1 MLFDVRDINLVLAVG
16 AVDYKR
22 WFKIMN
28 KTKRRINISLIL
40 VAFIAI
46 LAMMLTLMFKSPST
60 TELEQNN
67 NKNVAEAATTF
78 DGTAQ
83 SFMPGQVISGY
94 QPVAGSTAISNADG
108 MHYLR
113 DVGNNEARTGNFH
126 LTQNITMGR
135 NFAPLWIQN
144 SNNNSWNGYYGKD
157 YWGNRVFDGV
167 LDGCGYTV
175 TFQYDT
181 YDAWGRTTKDDSW
194 FAAGLI
200 VGILSGTIKN
210 LNVRIEGTTACFSD
224 DASGDGTGFGV
235 IASKAMNSGLVDN
248 CTVTIASGMYLRF
261 HCTRNRAS
269 SMGGFLGIAEGNSQ
283 VKNSKFIVESGAKFE
298 LNNNSSESTGTSY
311 DSSIG
316 GIIGE
321 VRDSSARTVVENCYL
336 SGSGTIKGNVNNGSA
351 DVYVGGAIGV
361 VEGGTATKVNGF
373 YYDFTG
379 RLESMEGTGGGEWYW
394 TPNGHRIARGAYVSN
409 VFYRN
414 DYGTAD
420 GITQWTNND
429 GTYVSTTPVQVRREA
444 FYNNY
449 NGVTTDVNNAR
460 IDSIYF
466 NKSNIN
472 NVYVV
477 THYSANFNGN
487 IETVVGQIGNNENTS
502 GDTGRIFDPNKPG
515 VLDGLCF
522 MRNATNKWHYTDVTK
537 STFTSTGKMN
547 VVYRQGKLGKVGDT
561 GSVANKTFTFDGNQK
576 GSDVVNYFTNYLQV
590 QDSVNNSME
599 SADLNVNN
607 HGVGGWQGRNPDD
620 STAKGFGAS
629 VQIKNSSNQI
639 VYESSSGTY
648 SNGGMIKPG
657 TYTAIL
663 RPSSTQQYMCGFVVM
678 ALKNSYATNATYTG
692 NPFIAVSEDVNP
704 LPTITF
710 TVAKKNVDVL
720 APSGLQHTYG
730 DNAVSM
736 TPTYSG
742 LVTGYNLTGSLG
754 CDTTLNNATPV
765 GDYPITIGTIT
776 DPNGVYNL
784 NFTSKNYKVVA
795 RNLTLQ
801 ASQIAQISKVYGE
814 ADNLA
819 SSVSTGYNEDTLAVL
834 YTRSTGD
841 TVGTYNLLTATIN
854 EVNNNYDTIT
864 IAANAGNGKFTITQ
878 KEATLSW
885 GNNVFTYSGENQWPV
900 ATVTNLESGD
910 TCTVSV
916 SGAQINYSA
925 SAYTAT
931 AASLSNSN
939 YKLPT
944 SNITKTF
951 TIGKYNVSLTPSLK
965 TKVYGS
971 SDNLSVTESSG
982 IKTETINVIYTRDG
996 TENVGLYNITNV
1008 ALDGEHNNYTCSLAS
1023 GGGTNKFQITE
1034 KEVGLTWG
1042 NNVFTYNGGNQ
1053 VPTATATGLVGE
1065 DTCTVN
1071 VTGAQKDYSASAYTA
1086 TATSLSNTNYKLP
1099 ATTTKT
1105 FTIAKYNV
1113 VISPSLITKEYG
1125 YADGTLLNATVNT
1138 GILAET
1144 INVTYGRTSGETVTT
1159 YDINAVTL
1167 NGTFNN
1173 YTCSLV
1179 GGSGIG
1185 KFQITQRTASLSWG
1199 NTSFTYSGSNQKPTA
1214 TVSNIVGM
1222 DSCTVTVSGE
1232 QMNAGSYTATAASLS
1247 NSNYKLPAEK
1257 TASFTIEKF
1266 NVAVTPQVVT
1276 RVYGNALNLIETV
1289 STGIATETIVVKYT
1303 KDGALNVGTYNITSV
1318 ELNQTYDNY
1327 TCSLAPDSGANKV
1340 QITER
1345 EIVISW
1351 TNLSLVYNGKAQKP
1365 SATVSN
1371 LVIGDTCDITV
1382 TTNPSDTINYS
1393 SSPYI
1398 AEAASIN
1405 NTNYKLPAA
1414 KTTNYYI
1421 TQYNIVVT
1429 PSLITKEYGAADT
1442 LNELISTGIEEETVT
1457 VRYTRNL
1464 GESVGKY
1471 NFETIQV
1478 MNNNN
1483 YTAEIA
1489 SGAGV
1494 NKFEIVPKN
1503 IQVTAKNFTK
1513 MYGAENPAFEQE
1525 FNTGVAAEKIT
1536 AVYTL
1541 SEEGLLDNAGTYSF
1555 VSVGQKTPNAN
1566 YTISFVTNGGLNKFT
1581 ISKANLKVTAGTY
1594 SKTYGDPD
1602 PSFQV
1607 TVKGVKNEDIS
1618 ITYVRNTSVNY
1629 QVAGTYSFT
1638 SIQAEDN
1645 NHNISFDTNG
1655 GLNKFTINTRALTI
1669 TANTFTKVYGELD
1682 PGFTQTFTGYYDK
1695 QYTVTYKRN
1704 TSLQDA
1710 GTYSFTEV
1718 TISDSSYTISF
1729 DPDGGKDKFT
1739 ISKRN
1744 VAVIAK
1750 AFSKNYGQDDPVFE
1764 EVRLGYYD
1772 TPYTITY
1779 TRDTVSEGI
1788 NNAGSYDFIT
1798 LSTDSN
1804 NYNLSFDINGG
1815 KNKFTITPLNLSVVA
1830 NSFSKQFGE
1839 DDPVFEQT
1847 VAGGYSEQIV
1857 VVFARSL
1864 EGDVEKVG
1872 KYSFI
1877 SISLKVA
1884 NSNYTVAFATNGGFE
1899 KFEIGK
1905 KNIGDADITVTGIV
1919 SKTYSGS
1926 QLSQTFSIYWGED
1939 LITDYTVSYTTGY
1952 NVEVSTG
1959 GRIVIT
1965 GTGNFSGTRVE
1976 TYTIT
1981 PLDISTLTFTPIQGG
1996 AYTGSAYTPVS
2007 AVTFGSNTLTSGT
2020 DYVNSYLNNTEA
2032 GEATLVIT
2040 GQGNFGSVKNITFTI
2055 SKAELTYNWTNSE
2068 TYTYTRMGQ
2077 GATVSISGLQ
2087 GEHTVSQGFSVVYTG
2102 NTYGGVA
2109 YNSIELPTEASS
2121 EYTATVTIIGGT
2133 EYSNNYQ
2140 VPANAAVTFS
2150 IDKADIGG
2158 VYFEGTTVVY
2168 NGQVRYLNVSNINQ
2182 PVVATSQNVS
2192 IDIVPASAINNTG
2205 DQANIVYAGN
2215 GVTGISVEG
2224 VQITA
2229 TLSSTNYNNKVMVA
2243 TLIVQRANSII
2254 DVTNVEK
2261 NYTYNGNEQV
2271 VKTGATLNHSEAELV
2286 YSNNKF
2292 TNVPATLMQEVTV
2305 SVPQT
2310 AHYNAAS
2317 VSFSI
2322 AIAKA
2327 KYNVSSITF
2336 TDAQFTYDGNQKT
2349 VVIAGTL
2356 PTGLAVEYENNKQT
2370 VVGEYMAT
2378 AKFIGDEVNYETVA
2392 NKRARLVIIKAYYN
2406 VSGLTFED
2414 KTVDYNGQV
2423 QKILVNGILPNGL
2436 TVEYVNNDNENAGT
2450 YVIAARFN
2458 GDYDNYHQVEEM
2470 QATLNINK
2478 LTYDMSGVQFVN
2490 QTKTYNKQSQSAQIT
2505 GTLPV
2510 GIDGIPVTVSY
2521 AGNITNVGNREITAM
2536 FNSTSI
2542 NYILPVSELTAT
2554 LTIAPAVLIVEP
2566 ADVYTVSAPHVNR
2579 PINLVRDE
2587 HYTIRGLF
2595 TGDNVTIANTAEYA
2609 STEIGQ
2615 TTIYM
2620 KLLSVNNSNYT
2631 VGDGTVIVN
2640 LYCEIVDS
2648 VQIVITGTSF
2658 TFTGLG
2664 ITPEV
2669 FVGVGNTR
2677 YEEYTVQYF
2686 DIVSSEEIGDLPVN
2700 VGEYKIV
2707 VNYDDDLDSKTAE
2720 QNFTIEKANVELL
2733 LDSNIPGVYGRF
2745 ARHTATAYGLLT
2757 DSFRAPAT
2765 VSYSYAGRHPA
2776 VGIHKATIN
2785 FEGSQNYLPSSTQ
2798 VDFEIVPQNII
2809 VRVIGGGSPIVY
2821 DGKTH
2826 TFTFEYSS
2834 LAAGD
2839 KGFATVDFGDGE
2851 SSKKDVGA
2859 YEGVVTANNPNY
2871 NVVRVEGN
2879 TTLTINPKRLTVTVF
2894 TEDEGIENEEINW
2907 EIEYE
2912 GFIDGEYVN
2921 ALTKKPFVAK
2931 NKFDPGLYQVSA
2943 EGGVAKNY
2951 QFKYVPFALRVYANE
2966 IVASNN
2972 TTNIKVEGSFGP
2984 EAYLHISDLGI
2995 EEDATSAIFNASN
3008 MILKAYKV
3016 EVKDDDKN
3024 QTYKVKFVD
3033 ESIKMN
3039 AFTKAYYLTE
3049 SGEKIN
3055 IPNSQMA
3062 NGEIVFVTSEAG
3074 RIVVYQNFTILYI
3087 FAGIIVVF
3095 VVIFVISRLRKS
3107 ASVASARDKY
3117 QWLK

>member
-1 MLFDVRDINLVLAVG
+1 VLFDVRDINLVLAVG

-108 MHYLR
+108 MHNLR

-144 SNNNSWNGYYGKD
+144 SNNNSWNGYDGKD
-157 YWGNRVFDGV
+157 YWGNRFFDGV

-200 VGILSGTIKN
+200 VGILRGTIKN

-224 DASGDGTGFGV
+224 YASGDGTGFGV
-235 IASKAMNSGLVDN
+235 IASKAMDSGLVDN

-351 DVYVGGAIGV
+351 DVFVGGAIGV
-361 VEGGTATKVNGF
+361 VEGGAATKVNGF

-379 RLESMEGTGGGEWYW
+379 RLESMEGSGGGSIYY
-394 TPNGHRIARGAYVSN
+394 TPNGHRIARNAYVSN

-414 DYGTAD
+414 DYGTSD

-522 MRNATNKWHYTDVTK
+522 MRNATNKWHYTDTTK

-576 GSDVVNYFTNYLQV
+576 GSDVVNYFTNYLQI

-629 VQIKNSSNQI
+629 VQIKNLSNQI

-819 SSVSTGYNEDTLAVL
+819 SSVSTGYNGDTLAVL

-841 TVGTYNLLTATIN
+841 TVGTYNLLTAAKN
-854 EVNNNYDTIT
+854 EANNNYGNIT
-864 IAANAGNGKFTITQ
+864 IAAN
-878 KEATLSW
+878 
-885 GNNVFTYSGENQWPV
+885 
-900 ATVTNLESGD
+900 
-910 TCTVSV
+910 
-916 SGAQINYSA
+916 
-925 SAYTAT
+925 
-931 AASLSNSN
+931 
-939 YKLPT
+939 
-944 SNITKTF
+944 
-951 TIGKYNVSLTPSLK
+951 
-965 TKVYGS
+965 
-971 SDNLSVTESSG
+971 
-982 IKTETINVIYTRDG
+982 
-996 TENVGLYNITNV
+996 
-1008 ALDGEHNNYTCSLAS
+1008 
-1023 GGGTNKFQITE
+1023 
-1034 KEVGLTWG
+1034 
-1042 NNVFTYNGGNQ
+1042 
-1053 VPTATATGLVGE
+1053 
-1065 DTCTVN
+1065 
-1071 VTGAQKDYSASAYTA
+1071 
-1086 TATSLSNTNYKLP
+1086 
-1099 ATTTKT
+1099 
-1105 FTIAKYNV
+1105 
-1113 VISPSLITKEYG
+1113 
-1125 YADGTLLNATVNT
+1125 
-1138 GILAET
+1138 
-1144 INVTYGRTSGETVTT
+1144 
-1159 YDINAVTL
+1159 
-1167 NGTFNN
+1167 
-1173 YTCSLV
+1173 
-1179 GGSGIG
+1179 
-1185 KFQITQRTASLSWG
+1185 
-1199 NTSFTYSGSNQKPTA
+1199 
-1214 TVSNIVGM
+1214 
-1222 DSCTVTVSGE
+1222 
-1232 QMNAGSYTATAASLS
+1232 
-1247 NSNYKLPAEK
+1247 
-1257 TASFTIEKF
+1257 
-1266 NVAVTPQVVT
+1266 
-1276 RVYGNALNLIETV
+1276 
-1289 STGIATETIVVKYT
+1289 
-1303 KDGALNVGTYNITSV
+1303 
-1318 ELNQTYDNY
+1318 
-1327 TCSLAPDSGANKV
+1327 
-1340 QITER
+1340 
-1345 EIVISW
+1345 
-1351 TNLSLVYNGKAQKP
+1351 
-1365 SATVSN
+1365 
-1371 LVIGDTCDITV
+1371 
-1382 TTNPSDTINYS
+1382 
-1393 SSPYI
+1393 
-1398 AEAASIN
+1398 
-1405 NTNYKLPAA
+1405 
-1414 KTTNYYI
+1414 
-1421 TQYNIVVT
+1421 
-1429 PSLITKEYGAADT
+1429 
-1442 LNELISTGIEEETVT
+1442 
-1457 VRYTRNL
+1457 
-1464 GESVGKY
+1464 
-1471 NFETIQV
+1471 
-1478 MNNNN
+1478 
-1483 YTAEIA
+1483 
-1489 SGAGV
+1489 
-1494 NKFEIVPKN
+1494 
-1503 IQVTAKNFTK
+1503 
-1513 MYGAENPAFEQE
+1513 
-1525 FNTGVAAEKIT
+1525 
-1536 AVYTL
+1536 
-1541 SEEGLLDNAGTYSF
+1541 
-1555 VSVGQKTPNAN
+1555 
-1566 YTISFVTNGGLNKFT
+1566 GGL
-1581 ISKANLKVTAGTY
+1581 
-1594 SKTYGDPD
+1594 
-1602 PSFQV
+1602 
-1607 TVKGVKNEDIS
+1607 
-1618 ITYVRNTSVNY
+1618 
-1629 QVAGTYSFT
+1629 
-1638 SIQAEDN
+1638 
-1645 NHNISFDTNG
+1645 
-1655 GLNKFTINTRALTI
+1655 
-1669 TANTFTKVYGELD
+1669 
-1682 PGFTQTFTGYYDK
+1682 
-1695 QYTVTYKRN
+1695 
-1704 TSLQDA
+1704 
-1710 GTYSFTEV
+1710 
-1718 TISDSSYTISF
+1718 
-1729 DPDGGKDKFT
+1729 
-1739 ISKRN
+1739 
-1744 VAVIAK
+1744 
-1750 AFSKNYGQDDPVFE
+1750 
-1764 EVRLGYYD
+1764 
-1772 TPYTITY
+1772 
-1779 TRDTVSEGI
+1779 
-1788 NNAGSYDFIT
+1788 
-1798 LSTDSN
+1798 
-1804 NYNLSFDINGG
+1804 
-1815 KNKFTITPLNLSVVA
+1815 
-1830 NSFSKQFGE
+1830 
-1839 DDPVFEQT
+1839 
-1847 VAGGYSEQIV
+1847 
-1857 VVFARSL
+1857 
-1864 EGDVEKVG
+1864 
-1872 KYSFI
+1872 
-1877 SISLKVA
+1877 
-1884 NSNYTVAFATNGGFE
+1884 E

-1905 KNIGDADITVTGIV
+1905 KNIADVDITVTGIV

-1939 LITDYTVSYTTGY
+1939 LITDYTVSYATGY

-2007 AVTFGSNTLTSGT
+2007 AVTFGSTTLTSGT

-2077 GATVSISGLQ
+2077 GATVSISGLK
-2087 GEHTVSQGFSVVYTG
+2087 GAHTVSQGFSVVYTG
-2102 NTYGGVA
+2102 NTYAGVA

-2292 TNVPATLMQEVTV
+2292 TNVPATLRQEVTV

-2327 KYNVSSITF
+2327 KYNVSGITF

-2356 PTGLAVEYENNKQT
+2356 PSGLAVEYENNKQI

-2378 AKFIGDEVNYETVA
+2378 AKFIGDEVNYEMVA
-2392 NKRARLVIIKAYYN
+2392 NKLARLVIIKAYYN

>member
-1 MLFDVRDINLVLAVG
+1 
-16 AVDYKR
+16 
-22 WFKIMN
+22 
-28 KTKRRINISLIL
+28 
-40 VAFIAI
+40 
-46 LAMMLTLMFKSPST
+46 
-60 TELEQNN
+60 
-67 NKNVAEAATTF
+67 
-78 DGTAQ
+78 
-83 SFMPGQVISGY
+83 
-94 QPVAGSTAISNADG
+94 
-108 MHYLR
+108 
-113 DVGNNEARTGNFH
+113 
-126 LTQNITMGR
+126 
-135 NFAPLWIQN
+135 
-144 SNNNSWNGYYGKD
+144 
-157 YWGNRVFDGV
+157 
-167 LDGCGYTV
+167 
-175 TFQYDT
+175 
-181 YDAWGRTTKDDSW
+181 
-194 FAAGLI
+194 
-200 VGILSGTIKN
+200 
-210 LNVRIEGTTACFSD
+210 
-224 DASGDGTGFGV
+224 
-235 IASKAMNSGLVDN
+235 MNSGLVDN

-351 DVYVGGAIGV
+351 DVFVGGAIGV
-361 VEGGTATKVNGF
+361 VEGGAATKVNGF

-429 GTYVSTTPVQVRREA
+429 DTYVSTTPVQVRREA

-576 GSDVVNYFTNYLQV
+576 GSDVVNYFTNYLQI

-629 VQIKNSSNQI
+629 VQIKNLSNQI

-692 NPFIAVSEDVNP
+692 NPFIAVSADVNP

-814 ADNLA
+814 ADDLA

-841 TVGTYNLLTATIN
+841 TVGTYNLLTAAKN
-854 EVNNNYDTIT
+854 EANNNYGNIT
-864 IAANAGNGKFTITQ
+864 IAAN
-878 KEATLSW
+878 
-885 GNNVFTYSGENQWPV
+885 
-900 ATVTNLESGD
+900 
-910 TCTVSV
+910 
-916 SGAQINYSA
+916 
-925 SAYTAT
+925 
-931 AASLSNSN
+931 
-939 YKLPT
+939 
-944 SNITKTF
+944 
-951 TIGKYNVSLTPSLK
+951 
-965 TKVYGS
+965 
-971 SDNLSVTESSG
+971 
-982 IKTETINVIYTRDG
+982 
-996 TENVGLYNITNV
+996 
-1008 ALDGEHNNYTCSLAS
+1008 
-1023 GGGTNKFQITE
+1023 
-1034 KEVGLTWG
+1034 
-1042 NNVFTYNGGNQ
+1042 
-1053 VPTATATGLVGE
+1053 
-1065 DTCTVN
+1065 
-1071 VTGAQKDYSASAYTA
+1071 
-1086 TATSLSNTNYKLP
+1086 
-1099 ATTTKT
+1099 
-1105 FTIAKYNV
+1105 
-1113 VISPSLITKEYG
+1113 
-1125 YADGTLLNATVNT
+1125 
-1138 GILAET
+1138 
-1144 INVTYGRTSGETVTT
+1144 
-1159 YDINAVTL
+1159 
-1167 NGTFNN
+1167 
-1173 YTCSLV
+1173 
-1179 GGSGIG
+1179 
-1185 KFQITQRTASLSWG
+1185 
-1199 NTSFTYSGSNQKPTA
+1199 
-1214 TVSNIVGM
+1214 
-1222 DSCTVTVSGE
+1222 
-1232 QMNAGSYTATAASLS
+1232 
-1247 NSNYKLPAEK
+1247 
-1257 TASFTIEKF
+1257 
-1266 NVAVTPQVVT
+1266 
-1276 RVYGNALNLIETV
+1276 
-1289 STGIATETIVVKYT
+1289 
-1303 KDGALNVGTYNITSV
+1303 
-1318 ELNQTYDNY
+1318 
-1327 TCSLAPDSGANKV
+1327 
-1340 QITER
+1340 
-1345 EIVISW
+1345 
-1351 TNLSLVYNGKAQKP
+1351 
-1365 SATVSN
+1365 
-1371 LVIGDTCDITV
+1371 
-1382 TTNPSDTINYS
+1382 
-1393 SSPYI
+1393 
-1398 AEAASIN
+1398 
-1405 NTNYKLPAA
+1405 
-1414 KTTNYYI
+1414 
-1421 TQYNIVVT
+1421 
-1429 PSLITKEYGAADT
+1429 
-1442 LNELISTGIEEETVT
+1442 
-1457 VRYTRNL
+1457 
-1464 GESVGKY
+1464 
-1471 NFETIQV
+1471 
-1478 MNNNN
+1478 
-1483 YTAEIA
+1483 
-1489 SGAGV
+1489 
-1494 NKFEIVPKN
+1494 
-1503 IQVTAKNFTK
+1503 
-1513 MYGAENPAFEQE
+1513 
-1525 FNTGVAAEKIT
+1525 
-1536 AVYTL
+1536 
-1541 SEEGLLDNAGTYSF
+1541 
-1555 VSVGQKTPNAN
+1555 
-1566 YTISFVTNGGLNKFT
+1566 GGL
-1581 ISKANLKVTAGTY
+1581 
-1594 SKTYGDPD
+1594 
-1602 PSFQV
+1602 
-1607 TVKGVKNEDIS
+1607 
-1618 ITYVRNTSVNY
+1618 
-1629 QVAGTYSFT
+1629 
-1638 SIQAEDN
+1638 
-1645 NHNISFDTNG
+1645 
-1655 GLNKFTINTRALTI
+1655 
-1669 TANTFTKVYGELD
+1669 
-1682 PGFTQTFTGYYDK
+1682 
-1695 QYTVTYKRN
+1695 
-1704 TSLQDA
+1704 
-1710 GTYSFTEV
+1710 
-1718 TISDSSYTISF
+1718 
-1729 DPDGGKDKFT
+1729 
-1739 ISKRN
+1739 
-1744 VAVIAK
+1744 
-1750 AFSKNYGQDDPVFE
+1750 
-1764 EVRLGYYD
+1764 
-1772 TPYTITY
+1772 
-1779 TRDTVSEGI
+1779 
-1788 NNAGSYDFIT
+1788 
-1798 LSTDSN
+1798 
-1804 NYNLSFDINGG
+1804 
-1815 KNKFTITPLNLSVVA
+1815 
-1830 NSFSKQFGE
+1830 
-1839 DDPVFEQT
+1839 
-1847 VAGGYSEQIV
+1847 
-1857 VVFARSL
+1857 
-1864 EGDVEKVG
+1864 
-1872 KYSFI
+1872 
-1877 SISLKVA
+1877 
-1884 NSNYTVAFATNGGFE
+1884 E

-1905 KNIGDADITVTGIV
+1905 KNIADVDITVTGIV

-2007 AVTFGSNTLTSGT
+2007 AVTFGSTTLTSGT

-2292 TNVPATLMQEVTV
+2292 TNVPATLRQEVTV

-2327 KYNVSSITF
+2327 KYNVSGITF

-2356 PTGLAVEYENNKQT
+2356 PSGLAVEYENNKQI

-2378 AKFIGDEVNYETVA
+2378 AKFIGDEVNYEMVA
-2392 NKRARLVIIKAYYN
+2392 NKLARLVIIKAYYN

-2536 FNSTSI
+2536 FNSTSV

-2595 TGDNVTIANTAEYA
+2595 TGDNVTIANTTEYA

-2686 DIVSSEEIGDLPVN
+2686 DIASSEEIGDLPVN

-2757 DSFRAPAT
+2757 DNFRAPAT

-2834 LAAGD
+2834 LATGD
-2839 KGFATVDFGDGE
+2839 KGFAKVDFGDGE

-2859 YEGVVTANNPNY
+2859 YEGVITANNPNY

-2966 IVASNN
+2966 IAASNN

-3087 FAGIIVVF
+3087 FGGIIVVF

-3107 ASVASARDKY
+3107 ASVAAARDKY